1 MSNDK
6 TVKQMKTQLNF
17 KITKTGY
24 FGRYDGDHN
33 FELTVNDRWFITVIA
48 EVLDT
53 NEEELEINIVNIQGA
68 EGDFEPK
75 LKYES
80 AILDAIADYCN
91 ADDETFRDS
100 PDDWA
105 EYYAE
110 LNADAARYM

>member
-1 MSNDK
+1 M
-6 TVKQMKTQLNF
+6 NF
-17 KITKTGY
+17 KITNTGY
-24 FGRYDGDHN
+24 FGRQDGDHN
-33 FELTVNDRWFITVIA
+33 FELTVNDRWYISVNA
-48 EVLDT
+48 EVLDV
-53 NEEELEINIVNIQGA
+53 NREELEITIINVEGA
-68 EGDFEPK
+68 EGNFEAK

-100 PDDWA
+100 REDWA